1 MKKQLVYIIIVD
13 VILASLLIYQTYF
26 SSHTWEGP
34 PEKKFT
40 IKQGENLDDIID
52 DLHKNDIISSKTLF
66 KIVVILSGKSDQIIA
81 NTYLVRNG
89 MSNKEVLS
97 VITGKESF
105 VLVRYTLPPGS
116 TLRQAAK
123 IAEKVLSH
131 SQTKFL
137 KEAENDSL
145 IALLGLSGKIKNLEG
160 FLYPE
165 SYDVSPGTGEKEL
178 IAILFNEFRKRVLNN
193 EEIMNEIKKSESD
206 LLSTVT
212 LASIVEAETNVEGEK
227 AIIAGVYLNRIAKG
241 MRLEA
246 DPTVQYALPG
256 GPKSRLLYEDLKIKS
271 PYNTYLNPGLPPG
284 PINNPDVSCI
294 RAALFPASHAYLFFV
309 ATGNGGHTFTETY
322 SEHQK
327 AVQDFRRNRSNKR

>member
-1 MKKQLVYIIIVD
+1 MKKQLVYIIIID
-13 VILASLLIYQTYF
+13 VILASLLIYQTNF

-34 PEKKFT
+34 PEKKIT
-40 IKQGENLDDIID
+40 IKQGESLDDIIE

-66 KIVVILSGKSDQIIA
+66 KIVVVLSGKSDQIIA
-81 NTYLVRNG
+81 NTYLIRNG

-131 SQTKFL
+131 SQARFL

-145 IALLGLSGKIKNLEG
+145 IALLGLTGKIKNLEG

-165 SYDVSPGTGEKEL
+165 SYDLSPGTGEKEL
-178 IAILFNEFRKRVLNN
+178 IAILFTEFKKRVLNN
-193 EEIMNEIKKSESD
+193 EEIMNEIKKRESD

-212 LASIVEAETNVEGEK
+212 LASIVEAETNVENEK

-256 GPKSRLLYEDLKIKS
+256 GPKQRLLYEDLKIKS

-294 RAALFPASHAYLFFV
+294 KAALFPASHKYLFFV